1 MIYLRIGFRA
11 ESHVCASHA
20 KRLLQTIRLVAW
32 PEKKERKGRKAMQ
45 AAKKLLTSMEEK
57 GPQKNL
63 SPEKKR
69 AVSEDQWHGHKT

>member
-1 MIYLRIGFRA
+1 
-11 ESHVCASHA
+11 
-20 KRLLQTIRLVAW
+20 
-32 PEKKERKGRKAMQ
+32 MQ